1 MMKDTF
7 DAVIDIR
14 QLINVPEI
22 TEVFGAKIWN
32 HYMPSGAKGVNII
45 IRTLYG
51 TNQFIQQFNINVNVH
66 VPNITSNGVH
76 NTTDLTTFSMLS
88 KALIPLLDAKYQNDY
103 WTEVLR
109 TSDVYMEPDMSHF
122 QTIQVKLRSLQLT
135 NEI

>member
-1 MMKDTF
+1 MNKDTF

-14 QLINVPEI
+14 KLIDVPEI

-32 HYMPSGAKGVNII
+32 HYMPPGAKGVNIVVK
-45 IRTLYG
+45 TLYG

-76 NTTDLTTFSMLS
+76 NTPDLTTFHKLS
-88 KALIPLLDAKYQNDY
+88 KVIIPLLDDKYQYDY

-109 TSDVYMEPDMSHF
+109 TSDVYREPDMSHF
-122 QTIQVKLRSLQLT
+122 QTIQLKLRSIQLKSS
-135 NEI
+135 I